1 MRTSAL
7 IIEPVPK
14 EERHLVPGP
23 AGHMVRTDFQKEYDR
38 EYEARMY
45 LSGLRMSDIAERLG
59 VSVATVQRDIEE
71 IRDEWRTARIA
82 NMDML
87 KNMELARL
95 DALEQTYWEA
105 WRDSAKPVV
114 KRNKESIN
122 GGQYRMNG
130 VYGGEMRPNRSTT
143 RKVQIEKP
151 NTGDLAALAGVER
164 CIDRRIKLLGLD
176 APTRSMAY
184 GADGSRPNEAVSD
197 ESRVAILITEWRRTK
212 HAPGGDDA
220 ERTEIV
226 DGVATE
232 RG

>member
-1 MRTSAL
+1 MRTNAL

-95 DALEQTYWEA
+95 DALEQTQQGIHQRRAVPDERRLRR
-105 WRDSAKPVV
+105 RD
-114 KRNKESIN
+114 
-122 GGQYRMNG
+122 
-130 VYGGEMRPNRSTT
+130 
-143 RKVQIEKP
+143 
-151 NTGDLAALAGVER
+151 AAEPLHH
-164 CIDRRIKLLGLD
+164 
-176 APTRSMAY
+176 PQ
-184 GADGSRPNEAVSD
+184 GADREAEHRRSGRPRRRRAVHRPAHQTLGAGRAD
-197 ESRVAILITEWRRTK
+197 ALDGLRRRW
-212 HAPGGDDA
+212 
-220 ERTEIV
+220 E
-226 DGVATE
+226 
-232 RG
+232 